1 MTLLMVAI
9 LSIPYDFIDK
19 PGRGLIMAGRELEEV
34 QVCFSPEHP
43 ILWKAAYDHARYQ
56 AKHQMQ
62 GHQNWTT
69 RWRALRKRLPGYRI
83 TEICAESWYWETHDS
98 YISIGK
104 SMFESWK
111 TSSGH
116 WDVATK
122 KHDIYGASMAMGKNG
137 IWYACIIVGDRQ

>member
-56 AKHQMQ
+56 AKTPKCK
-62 GHQNWTT
+62 GT
-69 RWRALRKRLPGYRI
+69 RTGRPAGEPCESGCPVIESLRF
-83 TEICAESWYWETHDS
+83 CAESWYWETP
-98 YISIGK
+98 
-104 SMFESWK
+104 
-111 TSSGH
+111 
-116 WDVATK
+116 
-122 KHDIYGASMAMGKNG
+122 
-137 IWYACIIVGDRQ
+137 